1 MTVLAPGDIVST
13 TVEDALL
20 EILRR
25 IADLQS
31 SAATNP
37 QTRTVINTFT
47 QNELTGTYTVA
58 LTIPASLSMT
68 AAGIVANANEV
79 FT

>member
-1 MTVLAPGDIVST
+1 MTALAPGDITST

-25 IADLQS
+25 IADLQVT
-31 SAATNP
+31 AATNP
-37 QTRTVINTFT
+37 QNRTVINNFT
-47 QNELTGTYTVA
+47 QNELTGVITVA
-58 LTIPASLSMT
+58 LTIPSNISLSAT
-68 AAGIVANANEV
+68 GVVVNATEV

>member
-1 MTVLAPGDIVST
+1 MTALAPGAITST

-31 SAATNP
+31 STTTNP
-37 QTRTVINTFT
+37 QNRTLITQFT
-47 QNELTGTYTVA
+47 QNELTGLFTVA
-58 LTIPASLSMT
+58 LSIPSSVTLGD
-68 AAGIVANANEV
+68 AGINVNATEV